1 MKTTKVPKF
10 EPKTSLSSNNH
21 SQEKTKEEADLTT
34 KILNENFRNDL
45 NEINSIFSNINNHVV
60 KNLNKLSMDASI
72 RKSSN

>member
-1 MKTTKVPKF
+1 MPKCDL
-10 EPKTSLSSNNH
+10 KTSLSTNNH
-21 SQEKTKEEADLTT
+21 FQEKAKEEADSTT
-34 KILNENFRNDL
+34 KIMNENFRNDL